1 MSTLWRL
8 ESVSV
13 DSMFFG
19 VSQCRPYGPWGHV
32 GSMLGFVGSAN
43 VNSMTFGT
51 PPFRCYGVWGQPRS
65 TWSLLGLFSSV
76 LRLFLDDLQ
85 TMTMSKY
92 HHFKEPCNASQKLV
106 ALRLSVPRLFLSDL
120 QTMTISRYSH
130 IRVTRKCQ
138 PQAVRCQAVCSTAV
152 STRFTNHDYI
162 FKYTHIREPQTPAQR
177 CLLSGCPV

>member
-85 TMTMSKY
+85 TMT
-92 HHFKEPCNASQKLV
+92 
-106 ALRLSVPRLFLSDL
+106 
-120 QTMTISRYSH
+120 ISRYSH